1 MDNMSASFQGPVHS
15 DRTPRNDERRLC
27 NLVEEFLGGLADAL
41 DVVDVPY
48 RQIRMGDVPAFC
60 RDLVLSDPVFHR
72 GVAKPRK
79 LLEFGEQQIQ
89 LVGNLRCEL
98 VEIAVPRI
106 AVVGGGEEQ
115 LRVIVQEHKTHIV
128 DGGYLLR
135 AEVGFQGLQQAAKS
149 LRSAWHE
156 LEDQGELRDLTLT
169 KADPARALIAQS
181 PR

>member
-1 MDNMSASFQGPVHS
+1 S
-15 DRTPRNDERRLC
+15 
-27 NLVEEFLGGLADAL
+27 NLVEKFFNRLVDAL
-41 DVVDVPY
+41 LSCGLDH
-48 RQIRMGDVPAFC
+48 RQIRVRDVPALC
-60 RDLVLSDPVFHR
+60 GDLVLSDPVLHR

-98 VEIAVPRI
+98 VEIAVPRM

-135 AEVGFQGLQQAAKS
+135 AEVGFQRLQQAAKS

-169 KADPARALIAQS
+169 KADPAGALI
-181 PR
+181 